1 MRLRLS
7 RPNGV
12 SFWLSFL
19 VAVSSTLASSS
30 PCTYLDGIHTSM
42 MRRIFNQGFHKEL
55 STEIELMLTTVSL
68 PERCFLLV
76 EETIPKGM
84 YVDPDQLRD
93 ISEFT
98 GLRTYVAANVDVEK
112 PEFEAEVFR
121 LFVFRELEPQ
131 ENLRVTRVDVPVHLR
146 YHKPRE
152 PTDLERARHEQ
163 PMAIVKM
170 QNPRLLLSCDEEHF
184 ATACPE
190 RMVSS
195 YCDSSGSTKCEFL
208 NIPYRANTNGVEVS
222 VPVGNLDHTLHVV
235 ALTTLVV
242 SGATVYL
249 MVSLFRKSEHEQG
262 QQS

>member
-1 MRLRLS
+1 MNTPLKTVSQIYNHCIHYSPLFDTS
-7 RPNGV
+7 R
-12 SFWLSFL
+12 
-19 VAVSSTLASSS
+19 
-30 PCTYLDGIHTSM
+30 
-42 MRRIFNQGFHKEL
+42 EL

-98 GLRTYVAANVDVEK
+98 GLRTFVAANVDVEK

-131 ENLRVTRVDVPVHLR
+131 ENLRITRVEVPVHLR

-163 PMAIVKM
+163 PMAIVKI
-170 QNPRLLLSCDEEHF
+170 QNPRLLLSCDGENF

-195 YCDSSGSTKCEFL
+195 YCDSSGSTKCEYL
-208 NIPYRANTNGVEVS
+208 NIPYRA
-222 VPVGNLDHTLHVV
+222 VGIT
-235 ALTTLVV
+235 
-242 SGATVYL
+242 S
-249 MVSLFRKSEHEQG
+249 
-262 QQS
+262 

>member
-1 MRLRLS
+1 MS
-7 RPNGV
+7 RKCV
-12 SFWLSFL
+12 VFRWLSIL
-19 VAVSSTLASSS
+19 AALSSTEASQSS
-30 PCTYLDGIHTSM
+30 CTYLDGIYTSM

-68 PERCFLLV
+68 PERCSLVV

-98 GLRTYVAANVDVEK
+98 GLRTFVAATVDVEK
-112 PEFEAEVFR
+112 PEFESEVFR

-131 ENLRVTRVDVPVHLR
+131 ENLRVTRVEVPVHLR
-146 YHKPRE
+146 YHRPRE

-170 QNPRLLLSCDEEHF
+170 QNPRLLLACDGENF
-184 ATACPE
+184 ASACPE

-195 YCDSSGSTKCEFL
+195 YCDSSGASKCEYL
-208 NIPYRANTNGVEVS
+208 SIPYRANTNGVEVS

-242 SGATVYL
+242 SGGTIYL
-249 MVSLFRKSEHEQG
+249 MVSLFRRSEHIQKKE
-262 QQS
+262 

>member
-1 MRLRLS
+1 MRPISSVAAVFVTLLS
-7 RPNGV
+7 TVRA
-12 SFWLSFL
+12 S
-19 VAVSSTLASSS
+19 ATRTSS
-30 PCTYLDGIHTSM
+30 CTYLDGIYTSM

-68 PERCFLLV
+68 PERCSLLV

-84 YVDPDQLRD
+84 YVDPDQLRAL
-93 ISEFT
+93 SEFT
-98 GLRTYVAANVDVEK
+98 GLRTFVAANVDVEK

-131 ENLRVTRVDVPVHLR
+131 ENLRLTRVDVPVHLR

-152 PTDLERARHEQ
+152 PTALEKARHEQ

-170 QNPRLLLSCDEEHF
+170 QNPRLLLACEGENF
-184 ATACPE
+184 AAECPD

-195 YCDSSGSTKCEFL
+195 YCDSSGSATAKCEYL
-208 NIPYRANTNGVEVS
+208 SLPYKANVNSVEVS

-235 ALTTLVV
+235 ALTTLIV
-242 SGATVYL
+242 SGGTIYL
-249 MVSLFRKSEHEQG
+249 MVSLFRKSEHVHVHE
-262 QQS
+262 S